1 MATIVNASIY
11 LSKITKSKIVDKN
24 GKKWLSISIV
34 LNDEPD
40 QFGNTV
46 QISENQ
52 TVEERNAKEK
62 KNYLG
67 NGKVAWTGESKN
79 STVSNKPKTETK
91 VQAEVTEDDT
101 LPF

>member
-1 MATIVNASIY
+1 MVTIANASID
-11 LSKITKSKIVDKN
+11 LTKISKSKIKEVN

-34 LNDEPD
+34 INDEAD
-40 QFGNTV
+40 KYGNTV

-52 TVEERNAKEK
+52 SAEERNAKEER
-62 KNYLG
+62 NYLG

-79 STVSNKPKTETK
+79 STGSNKPKTETK
-91 VQAEVTEDDT
+91 VQAEVTEDD

>member
-1 MATIVNASIY
+1 MATIVNASID
-11 LSKITKSKIVDKN
+11 LSKISKSKIVDKN

-79 STVSNKPKTETK
+79 STVSNKPKAETK
-91 VQAEVTEDDT
+91 VQAEVVEDD